1 MCGLCVRSNSHKN
14 SFVLYFGHSSWTVG
28 QERTFPPLTKQQ
40 APMRFC
46 IRRGI
51 DFANSRKQLE
61 QVRGIPI
68 ELALPPSLDTVLRD
82 QHRLADVEQQIREF
96 DIPVRSVHAPHGD
109 MGDGAFRSW
118 AGRTIQFA
126 EALGSEIL
134 VFHPEERPEGTRK
147 DEQSS
152 VLMNIKY
159 LQDRTQV
166 RIAVETLWDK
176 ERVLTPDEIMEH
188 RLPMVLDTSYIPKTE
203 VTWIIESYRTHLVNV
218 HLSAV
223 TPGGGRTA
231 GRQFRPIDND
241 PFCMDLLDRLQ
252 ELGWDGVVTL
262 EYLPW
267 FAGKAVEDRKLL
279 ERIYC

>member
-1 MCGLCVRSNSHKN
+1 
-14 SFVLYFGHSSWTVG
+14 
-28 QERTFPPLTKQQ
+28 
-40 APMRFC
+40 MRFC

-68 ELALPPSLDTVLRD
+68 ELALPPSLDTLLRD
-82 QHRLADVEQQIREF
+82 QHRLADVAGQIREF
-96 DIPVRSVHAPHGD
+96 DIPVRSVHAPHGEL
-109 MGDGAFRSW
+109 GHGSFRNW
-118 AGRTIQFA
+118 AGKIIQFA
-126 EALGSEIL
+126 EDLGADML

-152 VLMNIKY
+152 ALLNIKY
-159 LQDRTQV
+159 LQDRTGV
-166 RIAVETLWDK
+166 MIAVETLWDK

-203 VTWIIESYRTHLVNV
+203 VTWIIESYRTHLVNI

-223 TPGGGRTA
+223 TPGGGRTT

-241 PFCMDLLDRLQ
+241 PFCMDLLDRLH

-267 FAGKAVEDRKLL
+267 LSAKAIEDRKLL
-279 ERIYC
+279 EQIYCH